1 MLGKE
6 RLVQI
11 AQQVLGSSSADQ
23 TEVLIRGSDEQLTRF
38 AANSIHQNVSETDV
52 AVRVRAVFGKKVGV
66 ASGNDLSEGALQSL
80 VESAETTA
88 RLQQDNPD
96 FRSLPGPQPVQ
107 ERDVY
112 VEATAACTP
121 LVRAQAV
128 ATICSLARENGLEA
142 AGAYS
147 TGAEEL
153 LVANSL
159 GISAYHRRTVAQIIA
174 MMMGETSSGYADAT
188 ALDVAELDPEA
199 AGRTALDKALRGR
212 DPTGIEPGTYTV
224 ILEEDAVA
232 SMLFTLGYLGLGA
245 LSVQERRSFMNGR
258 FGQPVTGD
266 RITIWDDGHDPRGI
280 VQPFDYEGVPK
291 QRVTLIEAG
300 IAKAVVYDS
309 FTAGREE
316 GKASTGH
323 SLPAP
328 NTAGPLPMNLFLGPG
343 KASKE
348 DMLASTERGIWVTR
362 FHYTN
367 PVHPVKAVLTGM
379 TRDGTFLI
387 EKGEIVRPLKNLRFT
402 QGILEA
408 FAGAELIGAELK
420 RIKAGWGASAT
431 CVPPLKIRDF
441 RFTGTTEF

>member
-1 MLGKE
+1 MQGKE
-6 RLVQI
+6 RLTQI
-11 AQQVLGSSSADQ
+11 AQQVLGLSSADQ
-23 TEVLIRGSDEQLTRF
+23 TEVLILGSDEQLTRF

-52 AVRVRAVFGKKVGV
+52 AVRVRAVYGQKVGV
-66 ASGNDLSEGALQSL
+66 ASGNDLGDSALQQL
-80 VESAETTA
+80 VESAETVA

-96 FRSLPGPQPVQ
+96 FRSLPGPQPIR
-107 ERDVY
+107 ERDAY

-121 LVRAQAV
+121 EMRAHAV
-128 ATICSLARENGLEA
+128 AAICALARDSGLEA

-159 GISAYHRRTVAQIIA
+159 GISAYHRRTVGQVIA
-174 MMMGETSSGYADAT
+174 MMMGKTSSGYADQT
-188 ALDVAELDPEA
+188 ALDITELDPEA
-199 AGRTALDKALRGR
+199 VGRTALDKALRAR

-245 LSVQERRSFMNGR
+245 LSVQEGRSFMNGH
-258 FGQPVTGD
+258 FGESITGD
-266 RITIWDDGHDPRGI
+266 QITIWDDGHDPRGI

-291 QRVTLIEAG
+291 QRVALIEEG
-300 IAKAVVYDS
+300 VAKAVVYDS

-316 GKASTGH
+316 GKTSTGH

-328 NTAGPLPMNLFLGPG
+328 NTAGPLPLNLFLAPG

-387 EKGEIVRPLKNLRFT
+387 ERGEIVRPLKNLRFT

-408 FAGAELIGAELK
+408 FAQARMIGSELK
-420 RIKAGWGASAT
+420 LVKAGWGGSAT
-431 CVPPLKIRDF
+431 CVPALKIHDF

>member
-1 MLGKE
+1 VLGKG

-11 AQQVLGSSSADQ
+11 AQQVLGLSSADQ
-23 TEVLIRGSDEQLTRF
+23 TEVLIGGNDEQLTRF
-38 AANSIHQNVSETDV
+38 AANAIHQNVSETDV
-52 AVRVRAVFGKKVGV
+52 AVRVRAVLSKKVGV
-66 ASGNDLSEGALQSL
+66 ASGNDLSDGALQRL
-80 VESAETTA
+80 VESAETVA
-88 RLQQDNPD
+88 RLQQENPD
-96 FRSLPGPQPVQ
+96 FRSLPAPQPVQ
-107 ERDVY
+107 EQDAF

-121 LVRAQAV
+121 ERRARAV
-128 ATICSLARENGLEA
+128 ATICALAAENGLEA

-147 TGAEEL
+147 TSASEL

-159 GISAYHRRTVAQIIA
+159 GISAYHRRTIGRIVAVT
-174 MMMGETSSGYADAT
+174 MGETSSGYAEGAAGDIM
-188 ALDVAELDPEA
+188 ELDPEA
-199 AGRTALDKALRGR
+199 IGRVAVDKALRGQN
-212 DPTGIEPGTYTV
+212 PTGIEPGTYTV

-232 SMLFTLGYLGLGA
+232 DMLSTLGYLGLGA
-245 LSVQERRSFMNGR
+245 LSVQEGRSFMSGR
-258 FGQPVTGD
+258 FGQRITGEQ
-266 RITIWDDGHDPRGI
+266 ITIWDDGHDPRGI

-291 QRVTLIEAG
+291 QRVTLIEKG

-316 GKASTGH
+316 GKTSTGH

-328 NTAGPLPMNLFLGPG
+328 NTAGPIPRNLFLAPG
-343 KASKE
+343 GASKE
-348 DMLASTERGIWVTR
+348 EILASTDRGVWVTR

-379 TRDGTFLI
+379 TRDGTFLV

-408 FAGAELIGAELK
+408 FAGAEMLGAELK
-420 RIKAGWGASAT
+420 LIVGGWGDSAT
-431 CVPPLKIRDF
+431 CVPALKIDGF

>member
-11 AQQVLGSSSADQ
+11 AQQVLGLSSADQ
-23 TEVLIRGSDEQLTRF
+23 TEVLIEGSDEQLTRF

-66 ASGNDLSEGALQSL
+66 ASGNDLSNGALQQL
-80 VESAETTA
+80 VASAETIA

-96 FRSLPGPQPVQ
+96 FRSLPEPRPVR
-107 ERDVY
+107 EHDAY

-121 LVRAQAV
+121 ETRAVGV
-128 ATICSLARENGLEA
+128 ATICALARENGLQA

-147 TGAEEL
+147 TSADEL

-159 GISAYHRRTVAQIIA
+159 GISAYHRRTIGRIVAV
-174 MMMGETSSGYADAT
+174 MMGETSSGYADRT
-188 ALDVAELDPEA
+188 AVDVTELDPEA
-199 AGRTALDKALRGR
+199 IGRTALDKALRSR
-212 DPTGIEPGTYTV
+212 NPTEIEPGTYTV

-232 SMLFTLGYLGLGA
+232 SMVFTLGYLGLGA
-245 LSVQERRSFMNGR
+245 LSVQEGRSFMNGR
-258 FGQPVTGD
+258 FGQPITGQQ
-266 RITIWDDGHDPRGI
+266 ITIWDDGHDRRGI

-291 QRVTLIEAG
+291 QRVMLIEDG
-300 IAKAVVYDS
+300 VAKAVVYDS
-309 FTAGREE
+309 FTAGRQE
-316 GKASTGH
+316 GRTSTGH

-328 NTAGPLPMNLFLGPG
+328 NTIGPLPMNLFLAPG
-343 KASKE
+343 GASKE
-348 DMLASTERGIWVTR
+348 DMLASTERGVWVTR

-387 EKGEIVRPLKNLRFT
+387 EKGEIARPLKNLRFT
-402 QGILEA
+402 QGILDA
-408 FAGAELIGAELK
+408 LAQAEMLGAELK
-420 RIKAGWGASAT
+420 LIVAGWGGSAT
-431 CVPPLKIRDF
+431 CVPALKIHGF

>member
-1 MLGKE
+1 VLGKDK
-6 RLVQI
+6 LVQI
-11 AQQVLGSSSADQ
+11 AQQVLELSSADQ
-23 TEVLIRGSDEQLTRF
+23 TEVLIEGTDEQLTRF
-38 AANSIHQNVSETDV
+38 AANAIHQNVSETDV
-52 AVRVRAVFGKKVGV
+52 AVRIRAVFGKKVGV
-66 ASGNDLSEGALQSL
+66 ASSNDLSDKALQRL
-80 VESAETTA
+80 VESAETVA
-88 RLQQDNPD
+88 RLQQENPD
-96 FRSLPGPQPVQ
+96 FRSLPTPQPVQ
-107 ERDVY
+107 EQDAY

-121 LVRAQAV
+121 ERRARAV
-128 ATICSLARENGLEA
+128 AAICVLAEENGLEA

-147 TGAEEL
+147 TSASEL

-159 GISAYHRRTVAQIIA
+159 GISAYHRRTIGRLSAVT
-174 MMMGETSSGYADAT
+174 MGETSSGYAEGAAT
-188 ALDVAELDPEA
+188 DITALDPEA
-199 AGRTALDKALRGR
+199 IGRVAVDKALRGQN
-212 DPTGIEPGTYTV
+212 PTEIAPGTYTV

-232 SMLFTLGYLGLGA
+232 DMLFTLGYLGLGA
-245 LSVQERRSFMNGR
+245 LSVQEGRSFMNGR
-258 FGQPVTGD
+258 FGQPITGEQ
-266 RITIWDDGHDPRGI
+266 ITIWDDGHDPRGI

-291 QRVTLIEAG
+291 QRVTLIEEG

-316 GKASTGH
+316 GKTSTGH

-328 NTAGPLPMNLFLGPG
+328 NTAGPLPMNLFLAPG

-348 DMLASTERGIWVTR
+348 EMLASTERGAWVTR

-387 EKGEIVRPLKNLRFT
+387 EKGEITRPLKNLRFT

-408 FAGAELIGAELK
+408 LAGAEMLGAELK
-420 RIKAGWGASAT
+420 RVVAGWGGSAT
-431 CVPPLKIRDF
+431 CVPALKIDGF